1 MRDHHHSI
9 AKMRTYK
16 VLIADDEMPA
26 RSKMKRLLKKFDD
39 VELIH
44 EAENGVDALEHIQK
58 LKPDIAF
65 LDIEMPGLNGIE
77 VASNLDGDDIPYLV
91 FATAYNEHAI
101 KAFELNA
108 IDYLLKPF
116 NEERLEETLEK
127 IRNSPRGKYLEDL
140 KEGLSGLEEG
150 REDLQLPFS
159 NKIPIPTFDR
169 YLLVDYADV
178 ALVEVEDRNTVL
190 YVGAKSYQMSQTL
203 DYFEKKLP
211 KDQFFR
217 VNRSSLIGL
226 AHVDEIVIWFGN
238 RFKIVLKNGKEVIS
252 SRERSRTLKQ
262 VLKW

>member
-1 MRDHHHSI
+1 MS
-9 AKMRTYK
+9 KYK

-26 RSKMKRLLKKFDD
+26 RSKMKRLLKKFEDIEI
-39 VELIH
+39 VH

-65 LDIEMPGLNGIE
+65 LDIEMPGITGID
-77 VASNLDGDDIPYLV
+77 VATSLAGDETPYLV

-116 NEERLEETLEK
+116 NEERLSETLDK

-140 KEGLSGLEEG
+140 KEGLSGLEESAN
-150 REDLQLPFS
+150 ELKLPFS

-169 YLLVDYADV
+169 YLLVDYDEV
-178 ALVEVEDRNTVL
+178 VLVEVEDRNTIL
-190 YVGAKSYQMSQTL
+190 YAGEKSYTMNQTL

-211 KDQFFR
+211 QEKFFR
-217 VNRSSLIGL
+217 VNRSALIGL
-226 AHVDEIVIWFGN
+226 AHVQEIVIWFGN
-238 RFKIVLKNGKEVIS
+238 RFKIILTNGKEVIS